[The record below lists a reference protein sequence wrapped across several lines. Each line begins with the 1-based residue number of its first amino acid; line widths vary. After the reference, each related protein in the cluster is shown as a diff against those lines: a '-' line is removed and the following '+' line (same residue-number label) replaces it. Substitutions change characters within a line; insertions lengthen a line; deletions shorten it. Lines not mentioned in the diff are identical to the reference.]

1 MADRIAAVA
10 GSWRFIITQTC
21 LLAIWVS
28 LNITAYVQ
36 HWDPYPFIL
45 LNLALSLQAAYT
57 APMIMISQNRQ
68 TARDRFVANTDYE
81 INLKAEMEIRALL
94 EHQEA
99 QNVALAEILRIIQ
112 EKSDKG

>member
-10 GSWRFIITQTC
+10 GSWRFILTQTV
-21 LLAIWVS
+21 LLAFWVL
-28 LNITAYVQ
+28 LNITAYIK

-68 TARDRFVANTDYE
+68 SARDRYVANSDYE
-81 INLKAEMEIRALL
+81 INLKAEKEIRAVL
-94 EHQEA
+94 EHLEA
-99 QNVALAEILRIIQ
+99 QNNALEEILRAVQ
-112 EKSDKG
+112 EKNHNG